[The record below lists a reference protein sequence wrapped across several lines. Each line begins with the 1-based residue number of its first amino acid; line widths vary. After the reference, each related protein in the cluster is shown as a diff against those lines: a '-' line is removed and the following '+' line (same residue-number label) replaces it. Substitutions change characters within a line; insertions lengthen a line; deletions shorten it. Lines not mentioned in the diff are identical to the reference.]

1 MGADQRGSGKMRLL
15 FLALLGFFSV
25 FVFGEKNEQEDN
37 MGNSRVD
44 GSIEIFQPGS
54 LHLMEKREA
63 VAEQKKKNG
72 KKQKSKKGQKKGKK
86 LNPRKGQKNGK
97 KPKSRK
103 GQNNGKKPKL
113 RKGQKWK
120 ETKIKERTEE
130 WKETK

>member
-25 FVFGEKNEQEDN
+25 FVFGDKNEQEDN

-44 GSIEIFQPGS
+44 GSIEIFQSGS

-63 VAEQKKKNG
+63 LAEQKKKNG

-86 LNPRKGQKNGK
+86 PNLRNGQKKGKKQNPRNGQKKGK
-97 KPKSRK
+97 KTKSGK
-103 GQNNGKKPKL
+103 G
-113 RKGQKWK
+113 
-120 ETKIKERTEE
+120 
-130 WKETK
+130 